1 MSKLLIA
8 GAFAALTFVSGAA
21 LAQSPPAAATAPA
34 PAAAPAA
41 AAASP
46 EDAAK
51 QKRFAACR
59 DDLKTLCSGVEKGGG
74 RKVKCL
80 KDNEAKLSAPCKA
93 TLADI
98 EVDRAQR
105 KADKAAGKAAAK
117 VAPAAPAAPAQ
128 K

>member
-1 MSKLLIA
+1 MI
-8 GAFAALTFVSGAA
+8 AALAFGTITAVAVGKTAA
-21 LAQSPPAAATAPA
+21 LAQSPPASATAPAAAA
-34 PAAAPAA
+34 PAAAPA

-51 QKRFAACR
+51 QKRFEACR
-59 DDLKTLCSGVEKGGG
+59 DDLKTYCASVEKGGG

-80 KDNEAKLSAPCKA
+80 KENEAKLSASCKA

-98 EVDRAQR
+98 EKDREQR
-105 KADKAAGKAAAK
+105 KADKAAGKAAATP
-117 VAPAAPAAPAQ
+117 APAAPAT